1 MIQVTFWKS
10 DFIGANLEQL
20 VAILKQDAVK
30 GVGSWFILKTN
41 FIQAF
46 IEEDQ
51 YEFIMQN
58 VANYGDP
65 ELNK

>member
-10 DFIGANLEQL
+10 DFIGDNLEQL

-30 GVGSWFILKTN
+30 GTGNWFILKTN

>member
-20 VAILKQDAVK
+20 VAILKQDALK

-51 YEFIMQN
+51 YKFIMQN

>member
-51 YEFIMQN
+51 YKFIMQN